1 MNTSSL
7 FETTTAQG
15 EGLAPRVWGCSLRQ
29 FFAPSPAACPAH
41 DVQLGN
47 GEALTSDDAMT
58 ASDAPTAAHGDN
70 GRSDGSG
77 AKPTFSG
84 GTNAGTTGAGTN

>member
-1 MNTSSL
+1 MPL
-7 FETTTAQG
+7 VCRD
-15 EGLAPRVWGCSLRQ
+15 APIY
-29 FFAPSPAACPAH
+29 FALDTSPAARLAH